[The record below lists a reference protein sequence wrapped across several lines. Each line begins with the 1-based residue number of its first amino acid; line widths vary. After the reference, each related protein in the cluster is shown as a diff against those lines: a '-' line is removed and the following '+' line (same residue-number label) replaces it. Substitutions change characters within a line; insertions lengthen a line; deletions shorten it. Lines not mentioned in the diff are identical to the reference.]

1 MIKNILFDLDGTI
14 TNSYEG
20 IVNAVKF
27 SLDKINFKY
36 DESKLISFI
45 GPPLKDSYMNLGFS
59 EEESKDRIEDFR
71 DYYFRKGMKEMHLYE
86 GIVETIQKLH
96 DTGYKIYLATSK
108 VESSA
113 KKILADNNLL
123 KYFSYAAGATMDQS
137 RVEKEDVIAYLIDKT
152 GIKPEESIMVGDRL
166 HDIEGAK
173 LNNIK
178 AIAAGYGFGNEDEYE
193 NAVLVAEK
201 PADVYEYV
209 INQNDR

>member
-113 KKILADNNLL
+113 KKILSDNNLL